1 MGGIEELEDSDVG
14 HCPMCKKVAENKCTA
29 CKEVFYCSRECQ
41 KKHWK
46 THKIEC
52 KSLPYKVI
60 KSSHIL
66 LKFYHSSPYSWYIT
80 TALGHNVLHVIIF

>member
-66 LKFYHSSPYSWYIT
+66 LKFFRNQEKHKM
-80 TALGHNVLHVIIF
+80 